1 MFYSDNI
8 PPSVCEITFLRHG
21 AKGVN
26 QNRVNLKSVLFILKY
41 IKYAY

>member
-1 MFYSDNI
+1 MLHSDNL
-8 PPSVCEITFLRHG
+8 PPSVCEITFLSHG

-26 QNRVNLKSVLFILKY
+26 ENRVSLKSVLFILKY